1 MPTATATNTS
11 LPDLIRA
18 NARDLPDPLTD
29 PERFGAKF
37 DSLCSGARV
46 VLLGARVVLLGE
58 ASHGTS
64 EFYRSRAA
72 ITQRLIQHHGF
83 NIVAVEADWYVLP
96 QLPLTIF
103 VI

>member
-11 LPDLIRA
+11 LPSLIRA

-29 PERFGAKF
+29 PETFGAKF
-37 DSLCSGARV
+37 DSLRS
-46 VLLGARVVLLGE
+46 GARVVLLGE

-96 QLPLTIF
+96 QLPLTIS